1 MLAFTS
7 QVLPV
12 GTMAAEVVVWLPELV
27 AAMVGLDSGLHVVW
41 PLPVCVLSPQGH
53 WGVGRG
59 GYLPLSSGWQSPY
72 SLPGQVSWWWVRGCA
87 WSQCREGEISPCTAE
102 NRGPRVTEVLVPY
115 G

>member
-53 WGVGRG
+53 WGCGEGWVLAFEQWVAEPLQPAWPGVMVVG
-59 GYLPLSSGWQSPY
+59 
-72 SLPGQVSWWWVRGCA
+72 
-87 WSQCREGEISPCTAE
+87 EGL
-102 NRGPRVTEVLVPY
+102 RLVPVQR
-115 G
+115 GRNLAMHSREQRPEGH

>member
-12 GTMAAEVVVWLPELV
+12 GAMAAEVVVWLPELV

-53 WGVGRG
+53 WGCDQGWVLAFEQWVAEPLQPAWPGVMVVGEGPRLVPVQRG
-59 GYLPLSSGWQSPY
+59 RNVTMHS
-72 SLPGQVSWWWVRGCA
+72 
-87 WSQCREGEISPCTAE
+87 REW
-102 NRGPRVTEVLVPY
+102 GPRVTEVLVPS

>member
-53 WGVGRG
+53 WGCGEGWV
-59 GYLPLSSGWQSPY
+59 LAFEQWVAEPLQPAG
-72 SLPGQVSWWWVRGCA
+72 LVSWWWVRGCA